1 MSGTVQRK
9 ATAAHRK
16 RARAK
21 GLVRVELQV
30 PETDVAM
37 LRELAEILRDEGP
50 EANIARSGI
59 HSTLSTPAPKT
70 ALDIYASDLPD
81 EYFEGVFD
89 HVRTKSNRKV
99 DW

>member
-21 GLVRVELQV
+21 GLVRFELQV
-30 PETDVAM
+30 PETDAGM
-37 LRELAEILRDEGP
+37 LRELAEKLRDQG
-50 EANIARSGI
+50 AGADAARSG
-59 HSTLSTPAPKT
+59 LSSALAGPAPKT
-70 ALDIYASDLPD
+70 VLEMFASGLPD

-89 HVRTKSNRKV
+89 HVRTTSDRKV